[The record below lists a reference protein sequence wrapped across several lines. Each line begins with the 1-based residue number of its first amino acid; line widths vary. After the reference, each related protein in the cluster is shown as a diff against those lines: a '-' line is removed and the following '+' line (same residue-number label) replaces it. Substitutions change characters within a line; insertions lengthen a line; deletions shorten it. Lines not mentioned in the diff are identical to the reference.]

1 MTSTRNYARIVG
13 VILALWLAASITA
26 SALGVFAS
34 ESKHS
39 FHAPLPLGLAVL
51 IPLAVFF
58 AWLAVSR
65 EFRQFALAVDVRTLT
80 TIQAWRLGGFVFLV
94 LYAHGIL
101 PGAFALPA
109 GWGDM
114 VIGATAPLAARYLT
128 RESGRRTGF
137 IAWQVLGVLDLV
149 MAVSLGVLNSAPVR
163 MFGQGVTTEA
173 MSTLPLSVIPTF
185 AVPLLMIFHL
195 ISIAQAWR
203 WEAGAASV
211 TEHGSPVAASCRR
224 TWGAASTSWRRWPAV
239 ARKRFVPP
247 GTPV

>member
-34 ESKHS
+34 ESKPS
-39 FHAPLPLGLAVL
+39 FHAPLPLGLAVIL
-51 IPLAVFF
+51 PIAVFL
-58 AWLAVSR
+58 AWIGVSHG
-65 EFRQFALAVDVRTLT
+65 FRQFVLSVNVRTLT

-114 VIGATAPLAARYLT
+114 AIGATAPLVATYLA
-128 RESGRRTGF
+128 RESRRTSF
-137 IAWQVLGVLDLV
+137 LLWQGLGMLDLV
-149 MAVSLGVLNSAPVR
+149 MAVSLGVLNSAPLR
-163 MFGQGVTTEA
+163 IFGQGVTTEA

-195 ISIAQAWR
+195 IAIAQAWR
-203 WEAGAASV
+203 WEAGTADAR
-211 TEHGSPVAASCRR
+211 EHRSPI
-224 TWGAASTSWRRWPAV
+224 AV
-239 ARKRFVPP
+239 V
-247 GTPV
+247 